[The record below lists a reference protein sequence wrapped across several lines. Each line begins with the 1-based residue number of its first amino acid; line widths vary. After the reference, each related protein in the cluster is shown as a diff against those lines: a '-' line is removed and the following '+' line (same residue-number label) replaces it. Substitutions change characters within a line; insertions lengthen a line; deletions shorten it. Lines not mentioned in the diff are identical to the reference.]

1 MSVSSKVLVVILL
14 SAVVTWLPRVAPFL
28 LTKYQKLPGSVIRF
42 LDYLPISIIFALLLS
57 SVMTEKVGQLPS
69 LDILTFLAII
79 PTLWVAIRYKN
90 ILLSVLVGVLAMAL
104 LRLIG

>member
-28 LTKYQKLPGSVIRF
+28 LTKYQKLPDSVIRF

>member
-14 SAVVTWLPRVAPFL
+14 SAVVTWLPRVAPVR
-28 LTKYQKLPGSVIRF
+28 LTKYQKLPDSVIRF

>member
-14 SAVVTWLPRVAPFL
+14 SAVVTWLSRVAPFL
-28 LTKYQKLPGSVIRF
+28 LTKYQKLPDSVIRF

-90 ILLSVLVGVLAMAL
+90 ILLSVLVGVLATAL